1 MNYNDKLRTERD
13 IRMSDYWC
21 LFGVTLLYWDHIL
34 TFPAEVKYLWKRP
47 RAISGYMF
55 FLNRYFTALTNI
67 VVIISRLGPKSLLE
81 SSSCLP
87 LQKIRDIV
95 VVVAQVIVLLI
106 MTMRIYALYECNK
119 RLLWILLCILMLG
132 LAGCAFSLF
141 YKTGEPVFETRCHTP
156 RDERQAAQAVVAWEA
171 AFFYDALIFSL
182 AMYKAYQTKKQLGM
196 RLPLMT
202 IIIRDGSLYFGAMS
216 LASLANIL
224 TFYLAGPFMKVSLSP
239 VASSLSVTLV
249 SRLMLHLHEMADT
262 GIYHFSTWDG
272 QGIEIRVQSYQMD
285 VFSDDETLKRTV
297 RL

>member
-81 SSSCLP
+81 SSRYRRQFPLGSPHDLAEVILSCLP

-224 TFYLAGPFMKVSLSP
+224 TFYLAGVTVYESQ
-239 VASSLSVTLV
+239 SVTSCEQPLGYV
-249 SRLMLHLHEMADT
+249 GLQANATSAR
-262 GIYHFSTWDG
+262 DG
-272 QGIEIRVQSYQMD
+272 GYWNIPLLNLGRPGD
-285 VFSDDETLKRTV
+285 
-297 RL
+297 